1 MIRSCFRP
9 VTARNKSV
17 MVDFD
22 RRRLLPGSIS
32 LIVAREEEA
41 LREKEEE
48 RESTQRKGRIGRTLM
63 RRRHLWPLPRSS
75 PKAGDV
81 CNLRRLR
88 RTLQMRRRPH
98 STPCLRQQGEEEEA
112 TSSRQHTPPFIYI

>member
-63 RRRHLWPLPRSS
+63 RL
-75 PKAGDV
+75 
-81 CNLRRLR
+81 
-88 RTLQMRRRPH
+88 
-98 STPCLRQQGEEEEA
+98 
-112 TSSRQHTPPFIYI
+112 